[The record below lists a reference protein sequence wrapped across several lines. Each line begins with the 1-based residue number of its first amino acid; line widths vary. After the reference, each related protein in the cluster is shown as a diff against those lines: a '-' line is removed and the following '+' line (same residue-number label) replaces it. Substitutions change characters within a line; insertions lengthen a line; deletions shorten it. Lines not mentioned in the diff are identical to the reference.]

1 MSVRHHATAVDP
13 AFSLLRSS
21 GAARLAI
28 AGLAIALLWAGVFWA
43 MR

>member
-1 MSVRHHATAVDP
+1 MSIRQHAIAVEP

-28 AGLAIALLWAGVFWA
+28 AAGAIALLWLSVFWA

>member
-1 MSVRHHATAVDP
+1 MSVRQHAIAVEP

-28 AGLAIALLWAGVFWA
+28 AVAAVAVLWLGVFWA